1 MAFQT
6 FLIVVTASSCATWLA
21 VFRLS
26 AVVLTWLCS
35 TYEGLSKHRR
45 HVVDDSFKAAVYGC
59 FAGPLAWY
67 AYICTEIPPEGVWL
81 DVPLVRFLSALYM
94 GSILAQLIVTIGFP
108 YASKTDFILYKMHH
122 AVSLYSTYIG
132 ASYPAMPYYAN
143 VCYMM
148 QLSNPSVYLRVILK
162 ELGYQDSKYYMWN
175 GVVMCVTFA
184 LCRVLVTSIATFN
197 LVKVMVFQ
205 DAFSR
210 LPLHVSLCYIL
221 GALVF
226 NSLNY
231 YWFSLMCKRAIG
243 HLWRNDKQTSEPK
256 LK

>member
-1 MAFQT
+1 MAKMAFET
-6 FLIVVTASSCATWLA
+6 FLVVIAAFSCATWLA

-26 AVVLTWLCS
+26 PVVFTWLS
-35 TYEGLSKHRR
+35 SSYGGISKDKR
-45 HVVDDSFKAAVYGC
+45 HVVDDSFKAVVYGC

-94 GSILAQLIVTIGFP
+94 GSILAQLIVTIGYP
-108 YASKTDFILYKMHH
+108 YASRADFILYKMHH

-162 ELGYQDSKYYMWN
+162 ELGYKDSKFYMWN
-175 GVVMCVTFA
+175 FVVMGVTFA
-184 LCRVLVTSIATFN
+184 VCRVLVTSIATFN

-210 LPLHVSLCYIL
+210 LPLHVSLCYIM

-226 NSLNY
+226 NGLNY
-231 YWFSLMCKRAIG
+231 YWFSLMCKRAIDRVFG
-243 HLWRNDKQTSEPK
+243 KEKEQQL
-256 LK
+256 